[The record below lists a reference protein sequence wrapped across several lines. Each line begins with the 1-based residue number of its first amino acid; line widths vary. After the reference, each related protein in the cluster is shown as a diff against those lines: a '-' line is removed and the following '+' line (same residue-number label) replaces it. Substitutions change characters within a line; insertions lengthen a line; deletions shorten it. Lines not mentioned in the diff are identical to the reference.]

1 MDGVKMFT
9 DIDTFIKEASVGDF
23 IKVRRASDIRFIK
36 GHSDRQY
43 SVQLIPTGF
52 IITLK
57 SQ

>member
-1 MDGVKMFT
+1 MFT